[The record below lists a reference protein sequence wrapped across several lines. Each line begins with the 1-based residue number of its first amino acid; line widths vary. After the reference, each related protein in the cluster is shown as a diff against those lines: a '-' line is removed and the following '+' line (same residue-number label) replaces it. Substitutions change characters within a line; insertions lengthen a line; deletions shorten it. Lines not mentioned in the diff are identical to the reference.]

1 MLPGCSGCAAYSRGE
16 LSISARSQLDLS
28 SISARS
34 APQLALS
41 PQLALWSLLAAVQ
54 LLVTRRRGADAAHTR
69 MGGPTDEAPH
79 TYTPTQTHTHTHPH
93 THTAQPDKVL
103 LRCHQSAACQSLS
116 LSFALSL
123 LCSFLTSPAFCTQV
137 LMNENFGAGYGS
149 DCSCKSSSS
158 VNQE

>member
-79 TYTPTQTHTHTHPH
+79 TYTPTHTHTHTPPPH
-93 THTAQPDKVL
+93 THTHSTA
-103 LRCHQSAACQSLS
+103 RQSTVREHSHVR
-116 LSFALSL
+116 AL
-123 LCSFLTSPAFCTQV
+123 P
-137 LMNENFGAGYGS
+137 
-149 DCSCKSSSS
+149 
-158 VNQE
+158 

>member
-79 TYTPTQTHTHTHPH
+79 TYTPTHTHTHTH
-93 THTAQPDKVL
+93 THTQP
-103 LRCHQSAACQSLS
+103 
-116 LSFALSL
+116 
-123 LCSFLTSPAFCTQV
+123 SPTKCYC
-137 LMNENFGAGYGS
+137 GATRARRARA
-149 DCSCKSSSS
+149 
-158 VNQE
+158 

>member
-28 SISARS
+28 SICTTAR
-34 APQLALS
+34 PLATARPLE
-41 PQLALWSLLAAVQ
+41 PLGCRAAVSNAPEG
-54 LLVTRRRGADAAHTR
+54 RRRGTHTN
-69 MGGPTDEAPH
+69 GPPYRRGATHLH
-79 TYTPTQTHTHTHPH
+79 TYTHAHTHTH